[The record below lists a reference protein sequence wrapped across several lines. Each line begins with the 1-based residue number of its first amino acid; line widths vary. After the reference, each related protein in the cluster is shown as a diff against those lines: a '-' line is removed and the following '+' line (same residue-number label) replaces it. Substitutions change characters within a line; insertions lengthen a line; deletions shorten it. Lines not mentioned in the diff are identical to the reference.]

1 MTATES
7 QDIILYVPKS
17 NVFTV
22 VFAGLCLPLGFILPF
37 LVGWQLP
44 VLLCSLFLLIIGG
57 GLGPFIVWK
66 MLHDPILVINSE
78 GIFSRASFLVKW
90 EEIDSI
96 YSLNARS
103 RVAFAVD
110 ASPTG
115 MLTFFSRRGVRIPR
129 WMDVTVPQQAL
140 VISSTNL
147 PLPVDQLLSLIG
159 ERFSVQVEHYKIDLD
174 DGQGEGKELR
184 H

>member
-17 NVFTV
+17 NVFT
-22 VFAGLCLPLGFILPF
+22 AILMGLCLLLGLILPF

-44 VLLCSLFLLIIGG
+44 VVLCSIFFILIGG
-57 GLGPFIVWK
+57 GLGPFVIWK
-66 MLHDPILVINSE
+66 MFHDPILSITSE

-96 YSLNARS
+96 YSLHARS
-103 RVAFAVD
+103 KTAFAVD
-110 ASPTG
+110 VSPTG
-115 MLTFFSRRGVRIPR
+115 MLPFFSRRGVPIPR
-129 WMDVTVPQQAL
+129 KIDATVPQQAL

-147 PLPVDQLLSLIG
+147 PLPVDQLLLLIR
-159 ERFSVQVEHYKIDLD
+159 ERFAVQLDRHKIVLD
-174 DGQGEGKELR
+174 DGHEGSQDS
-184 H
+184 